1 MCILK
6 GGRKCAFMTDILYK
20 NNCLI
25 NLAVSTPPHYEGQI
39 NGFKYFRVAEN
50 FIQSTK
56 SATNSFVRDTKFKG
70 QSKKLSEIGTES

>member
-6 GGRKCAFMTDILYK
+6 GGKNYVFMTDVLYK

-25 NLAVSTPPHYEGQI
+25 NLIVPTPPHYEGQI
-39 NGFKYFRVAEN
+39 NRFMNFWVAEN

-56 SATNSFVRDTKFKG
+56 SATNSFVRDTKFKRW
-70 QSKKLSEIGTES
+70 